1 MVVATIDRKGAA
13 PPPLTSPAPP
23 PIVAHADPLSF
34 SPPHNVT
41 SALPGT
47 SHIRRA
53 AAILLKSQQIGI
65 VAVLIALGIALTF
78 AAGSHVDVLSG
89 ARINNFLNAYTLVQI
104 GTDASSFAIMGVGA
118 TIVIIAGGIDLSV
131 GAIYALSGVGMAMV
145 LRTLGPMGP
154 VATVLVALATCLSIA
169 LLCGLA
175 NGFMVI
181 GLGVHPFI
189 ITLGT
194 MWVLRGL
201 AFVVSHAESV
211 LVPDALTNVAKARLG
226 LGADLFPVPLL
237 VMLVVTAIGQVYL
250 SRTVSG
256 RHVFAVGGNPE
267 ASRYSGLR
275 VDRIKLGV
283 YAISGLSAGIA
294 AFLGASFYGSATSS
308 DANGYELYV
317 IAAAV
322 VGGASLIGGKG
333 SAISAT
339 LGAILIVMI
348 RQAIRTLHLDQNYEW
363 IIIGSAMILA
373 VVLDQGGTRL
383 LARRMAAGSQMAG
396 RHGGLPPSPAPDT
409 STAAPEA
416 HS

>member
-1 MVVATIDRKGAA
+1 M
-13 PPPLTSPAPP
+13 TS
-23 PIVAHADPLSF
+23 D
-34 SPPHNVT
+34 
-41 SALPGT
+41 SARNSSL
-47 SHIRRA
+47 RRA
-53 AAILLKSQQIGI
+53 AGTLLRSQQIGL
-65 VAVLIALGIALTF
+65 VAVLLALGVALTL
-78 AAGSHVDVLSG
+78 AAGSHTDPLSG
-89 ARINNFLNAYTLVQI
+89 AHVNNFLNAYTLVQM

-131 GAIYALSGVGMAMV
+131 GAIYALSGVGTAMV
-145 LRTLGPMGP
+145 VRALGPMGP
-154 VATVLVALATCLSIA
+154 GTTVVVALVTCLAISF
-169 LLCGLA
+169 LCGLA
-175 NGFMVI
+175 NGLMVI

-194 MWVLRGL
+194 MWILRGL
-201 AFVVSHAESV
+201 AFVVSHAESI
-211 LVPDALTNVAKARLG
+211 LVPNALTNVAKARLG
-226 LGADLFPVPLL
+226 LSAELYPVPLL
-237 VMLVVTAIGQVYL
+237 VMIAVMIIGQVYL
-250 SRTVSG
+250 SRTVNG
-256 RHVFAVGGNPE
+256 RYVFAIGGNPE

-363 IIIGSAMILA
+363 IIIGGAMILA

-383 LARRMAAGSQMAG
+383 LARRMAAASSARDPIQ
-396 RHGGLPPSPAPDT
+396 PT
-409 STAAPEA
+409 PEA
-416 HS
+416 SR

>member
-1 MVVATIDRKGAA
+1 
-13 PPPLTSPAPP
+13 L
-23 PIVAHADPLSF
+23 L
-34 SPPHNVT
+34 
-41 SALPGT
+41 
-47 SHIRRA
+47 RRA
-53 AAILLKSQQIGI
+53 AGSVLRSQQIGI
-65 VAVLIALGIALTF
+65 VAVLIALGIALTL
-78 AAGSHVDVLSG
+78 AAGSHVDPLSG
-89 ARINNFLNAYTLVQI
+89 ARVNNFLNAYTLVQM

-131 GAIYALSGVGMAMV
+131 GAIYALSGVGTAMV
-145 LRTLGPMGP
+145 LRALGPMGP
-154 VATVLVALATCLSIA
+154 TTTVVVALATCLSIA

-175 NGFMVI
+175 NGLMVI

-194 MWVLRGL
+194 MWILRGL
-201 AFVVSHAESV
+201 AFVVSRAESI
-211 LVPDALTNVAKARLG
+211 LVPTALTSVAKARLG
-226 LGADLFPVPLL
+226 LSAELYPVPLL
-237 VMLVVTAIGQVYL
+237 VMLVVMFVGQVYL
-250 SRTVSG
+250 SRTVNG
-256 RHVFAVGGNPE
+256 RYVFAIGGNLE

-275 VDRIKLGV
+275 VDRIKLIV
-283 YAISGLSAGIA
+283 YMISGLSAGIA
-294 AFLGASFYGSATSS
+294 AFVGASFYGSATSS

-363 IIIGSAMILA
+363 IIIGGAMIIA

-383 LARRMAAGSQMAG
+383 LARRMAAAS
-396 RHGGLPPSPAPDT
+396 
-409 STAAPEA
+409 AAPEQTNPTPEA
-416 HS
+416 P

>member
-1 MVVATIDRKGAA
+1 MTSD
-13 PPPLTSPAPP
+13 PPWTSP
-23 PIVAHADPLSF
+23 
-34 SPPHNVT
+34 
-41 SALPGT
+41 
-47 SHIRRA
+47 IRRA
-53 AAILLKSQQIGI
+53 ARTLLKAQQIGLI
-65 VAVLIALGIALTF
+65 AVLIGLGIALTL

-89 ARINNFLNAYTLVQI
+89 NRINNFLNVYTLVQM

-145 LRTLGPMGP
+145 LHALGPMGP
-154 VATVLVALATCLSIA
+154 VTTVLVALATCLSIA
-169 LLCGLA
+169 LICGLA

-194 MWVLRGL
+194 MWVLRGI
-201 AFVVSHAESV
+201 AFVVSHAESI
-211 LVPDALTNVAKARLG
+211 LVPNALTHVAKARLG
-226 LGADLFPVPLL
+226 LGADLYPVPVL
-237 VMLVVTAIGQVYL
+237 VMLVVAVIGQLYL

-256 RHVFAVGGNPE
+256 RHVFAIGGSPE

-322 VGGASLIGGKG
+322 VGGASLVGGKG

-363 IIIGSAMILA
+363 IIIGSALILA

-383 LARRMAAGSQMAG
+383 LARRMTS
-396 RHGGLPPSPAPDT
+396 RSNRNP
-409 STAAPEA
+409 STAASEA
-416 HS
+416 S

>member
-1 MVVATIDRKGAA
+1 M
-13 PPPLTSPAPP
+13 
-23 PIVAHADPLSF
+23 
-34 SPPHNVT
+34 
-41 SALPGT
+41 
-47 SHIRRA
+47 
-53 AAILLKSQQIGI
+53 LKSQQIGI

-78 AAGSHVDVLSG
+78 AAGSHIDAVSG
-89 ARINNFLNAYTLVQI
+89 ARTNNFLNVYTLVQM
-104 GTDASSFAIMGVGA
+104 GTDASAFAIMGVGA

-145 LRTLGPMGP
+145 LRAAGPMGP
-154 VATVLVALATCLSIA
+154 VATVFVALATCLSIA

-189 ITLGT
+189 VTLGT
-194 MWVLRGL
+194 MWVLRGV
-201 AFVVSHAESV
+201 AFVVSSAESI
-211 LVPDALTNVAKARLG
+211 LVPGPLTSVAKARLG
-226 LGADLFPVPLL
+226 LSADLYPVPVL
-237 VMLVVTAIGQVYL
+237 VMLVVAAIGQVYL
-250 SRTVSG
+250 SRTVNG
-256 RHVFAVGGNPE
+256 RYVFAIGGNPE

-275 VDRIKLGV
+275 VDRVKLGV

-363 IIIGSAMILA
+363 IIIGSALIIA

-383 LARRMAAGSQMAG
+383 LARRMAAA
-396 RHGGLPPSPAPDT
+396 PPVPDT
-409 STAAPEA
+409 STKTSTTTSEA
-416 HS
+416 W

>member
-1 MVVATIDRKGAA
+1 
-13 PPPLTSPAPP
+13 LTSSRA
-23 PIVAHADPLSF
+23 IAHCCSHAHFLSRLSLDEASTLPWT
-34 SPPHNVT
+34 SPF
-41 SALPGT
+41 
-47 SHIRRA
+47 RRA
-53 AAILLKSQQIGI
+53 GGTLLKSQQTGL
-65 VAVLIALGIALTF
+65 VAVLLALGMALTL
-78 AAGSHVDVLSG
+78 AAGSHVDRLTG
-89 ARINNFLNAYTLVQI
+89 APVNNFLNAYTLVQM

-118 TIVIIAGGIDLSV
+118 TIVIITGGIDLSV
-131 GAIYALSGVGMAMV
+131 GAIYAMAGVGTAMV
-145 LRTLGPMGP
+145 LRSLGPMAP
-154 VATVLVALATCLSIA
+154 TTTVFVALATCLSIS

-175 NGFMVI
+175 NGLMVI

-194 MWVLRGL
+194 MWILRGI
-201 AFVVSHAESV
+201 AFVVSHAESI
-211 LVPDALTNVAKARLG
+211 LVPNALTSVAKARLG
-226 LGADLFPVPLL
+226 LSAELYPVPLL
-237 VMLVVTAIGQVYL
+237 VMLGVMIIGQIYL
-250 SRTVSG
+250 SRTVNG
-256 RHVFAVGGNPE
+256 RYVFAIGGNPE

-294 AFLGASFYGSATSS
+294 AFLGAAFYGSTTSS

-383 LARRMAAGSQMAG
+383 LARRMAAA
-396 RHGGLPPSPAPDT
+396 PAAQDT
-409 STAAPEA
+409 SNSTPEA
-416 HS
+416 S